1 MLKGQSIDCVTNLL
15 FGGTLWELEDF
26 DIFDV
31 DSYRRL
37 KVKISVSADHSLI
50 FILFLFVSFE
60 SPDFIEV

>member
-26 DIFDV
+26 DIFDI

-50 FILFLFVSFE
+50 LFYFYLSLL
-60 SPDFIEV
+60 SPPTL